1 MESKAPTAKEGRRG
15 GGIIGGTN
23 YIPEAPASLKVNN
36 AIEANSK
43 PRAIAPNPQYI
54 PTKLRD
60 VPQWVC
66 WRYEWRQIKG
76 GEWKWTKTPVTART
90 GRNASSTEPATWS
103 DFNTAFQAYSRL
115 NCDGIG
121 FVLSKSDQFVGIDLD
136 HCRDASTGEI
146 EPWAKAIIENMATYA
161 EASPSGTGIRM
172 FVVAKLPPNG
182 RKKGPI
188 EVYESGRYL
197 TVTGCR
203 IEGAPSTVEPRQS
216 QVDAF
221 HAKTFGTASAPVAD
235 LSAVQASRP
244 VPAIEDRA
252 RLERAFASK
261 NGQEIKALFHGVWQD
276 RYASQSEA
284 DSALC
289 CHLAFWFGRDPMAID
304 RVFRL
309 SGLMRPKWD
318 APARGGET
326 YGAGTIARAIAI
338 TAEISGQGNLLSGT
352 SGTSGGAYSSNGC
365 GMPEAESGQSG
376 TSGWRVG
383 QDVPGGFV
391 NDKTGLYRLEEDQ
404 EGAVQ
409 EVWLGPRLDVLGMT
423 RDTSSGAWG
432 LYIEWRDPD
441 GKLHRWAMPL
451 SMLSRDDSAWHST
464 LADGGW
470 IGAPGRKARQ
480 SVATYLATSRP
491 KARVRCVERTGWH
504 GPVYVFPDEAVGS
517 TGEMVVLQREVA
529 ESVYRR
535 GGTLEDWQ
543 EGIAKLAQGN
553 SRLVLAISAAFAA
566 ALLEVAGQESG
577 GFNLVGGSSTGKS
590 TALHAAGS
598 ACGGGGIS
606 GFVRNWRAT
615 SNGLEGLASMHC
627 DSPLCLDEL
636 GQADARAVS
645 EAAYMLANGSG
656 KSRASRDGTHRTPAT
671 WRTLVFS
678 SGEIGLAAKIQEE
691 TGRTVKA
698 GQEVRLVDIPADAG
712 KGMGLFEDLH
722 GHSSPTVF
730 ADSIKRAAATHY
742 GHAFRVFIA
751 RMVADMDK
759 TRAEVLQAI
768 PAFVARAC
776 PADADGQVRRVA
788 ARFALCAV
796 AGEMATEWGILPWR
810 AGEAIEA
817 AKRCLGEWI
826 SARGGAG
833 ASEDRAILSAVR
845 LFIEQH
851 GAARFQDLD
860 EEGGA
865 SADRCIN
872 RAGFRRKTP
881 NGHEFIFL
889 PSVFSA
895 EVLRG
900 HDASRA
906 AKVLKQ
912 AGWLRTNEKGLQ
924 VKVALPGLGRPR
936 CYVVALPD
944 EQEG

>member
-1 MESKAPTAKEGRRG
+1 M
-15 GGIIGGTN
+15 IGGTN
-23 YIPEAPASLKVNN
+23 LLPDAEALCKADKANTSDPEPAR
-36 AIEANSK
+36 
-43 PRAIAPNPQYI
+43 PQAIAPNPDGI
-54 PTKLRD
+54 PNELRE

-76 GEWKWTKTPVTART
+76 GEWKWAKVPVNART
-90 GRNASSTEPATWS
+90 GGNASSTDPTTWS
-103 DFNTAFQAYSRL
+103 DFDTAYQAYSRL
-115 NCDGIG
+115 DCDGTG
-121 FVLSKSDQFVGIDLD
+121 FVLSKADHFVGIDLD

-146 EPWAKAIIENMATYA
+146 KPWTMAIIQDMATYA

-172 FVVAKLPPNG
+172 FVFANLPPNG

-188 EVYESGRYL
+188 EMYESGRYL

-203 IEGAPSTVEPRQS
+203 IKGTPSKVKARQAEVE
-216 QVDAF
+216 AF
-221 HAKTFGTASAPVAD
+221 HAETFGTRPAQVAD
-235 LSAVQASRP
+235 PSTVQASRP

-252 RLERAFASK
+252 RLERAFVSK
-261 NGQEIKALFHGVWQD
+261 NGQEIKALFDGVWQD
-276 RYASQSEA
+276 HYASQSEA

-289 CHLAFWFGRDPMAID
+289 CHLAFWFGRDIMAID

-326 YGAGTIARAIAI
+326 YGAGTVARAIAI
-338 TAEISGQGNLLSGT
+338 TAETSGQGNLLSGT
-352 SGTSGGAYSSNGC
+352 SGTSGGVCSPNDC
-365 GMPEAESGQSG
+365 GMPEADGGHSG
-376 TSGWRVG
+376 TSGGPVR
-383 QDVPGGFV
+383 QDAPKGFV
-391 NDKTGLYRLEEDQ
+391 NDNTGLYRLEEDQ

-441 GKLHRWAMPL
+441 GQLHRWAMPL
-451 SMLSRDDSAWHST
+451 SMLSRDDSTWHST

-470 IGAPGRKARQ
+470 IGAPGRKNRQ
-480 SVATYLATSRP
+480 SIATYLATSRP

-504 GPVYVFPDEAVGS
+504 GPVYVFPDEVVGS
-517 TGEMVVLQREVA
+517 TGEMVVLQHEVA

-535 GGTLEDWQ
+535 GGTLEGWQ
-543 EGIAKLAQGN
+543 ECLATLAQGN

-566 ALLEVAGQESG
+566 ALLEVAGKESG
-577 GFNLVGGSSTGKS
+577 GLNFVGGSSTGKS

-598 ACGGGGIS
+598 VCGGGGIS

-615 SNGLEGLASMHC
+615 SNGLEGLAAMHC
-627 DSPLCLDEL
+627 DSLLALDEL

-645 EAAYMLANGSG
+645 EAVYMLANGSG
-656 KSRASRDGTHRTPAT
+656 KSRATRDGTHRTPAT
-671 WRTLVFS
+671 WRTLVLS
-678 SGEIGLAAKIQEE
+678 SGEIGLALKIQEE
-691 TGRTVKA
+691 MGRTVKA

-712 KGMGLFEDLH
+712 KGLGLFENLH
-722 GHSSPTVF
+722 GHASPTVF

-742 GHAFRVFIA
+742 GHAFRAFTA
-751 RMVADMDK
+751 RMVADMDNAR
-759 TRAEVLQAI
+759 TEVLKAI

-776 PADADGQVRRVA
+776 PAEADGQVRRVA

-817 AKRCLGEWI
+817 AMRCLGEWI
-826 SARGGAG
+826 AARGGAG

-860 EEGGA
+860 ADGNA
-865 SADRCIN
+865 NADRCIN
-872 RAGFRRKTP
+872 RAGFRRKAQA
-881 NGHEFIFL
+881 GHEFIFL

-906 AKVLKQ
+906 TKVLKQ